1 MREDLEV
8 SLEEI
13 ISFIKIP
20 PLTREFYNGSL
31 VLISSEKKKFKLLKK
46 SYEDS
51 FKKIISSK
59 NTDFSIEFRHFIKRY
74 NYFFGE
80 EIFNFMNNLN
90 KKSIEYIIGTLKFEE
105 NIKEKE
111 PFVAKSPFEYTH

>member
-1 MREDLEV
+1 MGEDLEV

-13 ISFIKIP
+13 VSLIKLP

-31 VLISSEKKKFKLLKK
+31 ILISSEKKKFKLLKK
-46 SYEDS
+46 NYEDS

-74 NYFFGE
+74 DYFFGE
-80 EIFNFMNNLN
+80 EVFNVMNNLN
-90 KKSIEYIIGTLKFEE
+90 KRSIEYIVGTLKFEE
-105 NIKEKE
+105 NMKKKE
-111 PFVAKSPFEYTH
+111 PFVAKSLPEYTH